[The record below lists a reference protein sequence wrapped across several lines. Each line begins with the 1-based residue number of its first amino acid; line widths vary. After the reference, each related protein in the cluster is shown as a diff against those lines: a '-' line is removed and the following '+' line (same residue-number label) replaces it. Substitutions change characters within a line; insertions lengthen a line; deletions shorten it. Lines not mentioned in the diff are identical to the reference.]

1 MHPAQKRETLRQ
13 WETYAYQIAYYL
25 LRDEGK
31 AVAAVT
37 AAFLEVYRNDAFFR
51 RSPAD
56 MRRMLKRTVLKHS
69 LRALHDPERR
79 CEAQQSRA
87 PQPS

>member
-13 WETYAYQIAYYL
+13 WETYAYQIAHYL

-37 AAFLEVYRNDAFFR
+37 SALIELYLEDAFFR

-56 MRRMLKRTVLKHS
+56 MRRMLKRTVLKHA
-69 LRALHDPERR
+69 LRVPHNPESHDEPH
-79 CEAQQSRA
+79 QSRT
-87 PQPS
+87 SRSS

>member
-1 MHPAQKRETLRQ
+1 VHPAQKRETLRQ
-13 WETYAYQIAYYL
+13 LETYAYQIACYL

-37 AAFLEVYRNDAFFR
+37 SALIEVYPDDAFFR

-56 MRRMLKRTVLKHS
+56 MRRMLKRTVLRHA
-69 LRALHDPERR
+69 LRVLHDPELRYEPHQAR
-79 CEAQQSRA
+79 ASQS
-87 PQPS
+87 S